1 MPTSYNIHVTSIK
14 HNLNNFYQ
22 KLCATKV
29 HLWSHC
35 LALAGLILLL
45 LIIISIKDDFLILA
59 CMYILIYS
67 ILLYIPFIIT
77 FLIEII
83 FFRNCK
89 IPDNFLFRN
98 PIFHFIWLVGIICSL
113 IPIYTIIITTIV
125 PVIFNFI
132 DSMYYKILSKIILG

>member
-1 MPTSYNIHVTSIK
+1 MTSIK
-14 HNLNNFYQ
+14 HNLNKFYQ

-35 LALAGLILLL
+35 LALIGLILLL

>member
-1 MPTSYNIHVTSIK
+1 MASIK

-22 KLCATKV
+22 KLCATKA

-35 LALAGLILLL
+35 LSLAGLILLL